1 VEIGLFT
8 EFEWR
13 PGADEAQAFDESL
26 AQVAA
31 AEDLGYDAVWLAEL
45 HFQKERSV
53 LSSPLVVGAAIAGRT
68 KRVKIGFAVQVLPLI
83 HPLRLAEDV
92 ATLDHLS
99 KGRLDF
105 GVGRSGLPGHYT
117 GFNIPYDES
126 QERFDE
132 TLEILLKAWTEDR
145 FTYEGKYF
153 QFRDVCAVP
162 KPYQKPHP
170 PLRVAATSEESYAA
184 VGRRGLPIFLA
195 VRTSSIS
202 ELERYVGAYHAA
214 WREAGH
220 PGRGEV
226 GAIMPVYVAD
236 TERAARE
243 ETEASALRFYR
254 SVGEALLA
262 GPRHAAGERL
272 RRMSFD
278 EVLKDFAIYGTAER
292 VVDRLEELR
301 AAIGFTKLAVWMNVG
316 SRVPQERVLASMRR
330 FAELVAPRLT

>member
-13 PGADEAQAFDESL
+13 PGVDEAQAFDDSL
-26 AQVAA
+26 AQVAV

-53 LSSPLVVGAAIAGRT
+53 LSSPLVVGATIAGRT

-92 ATLDHLS
+92 ATLDQVS

-117 GFNIPYDES
+117 GFNIPYEES

-132 TLEILLKAWTEDR
+132 TLEILLKAWTEER

-153 QFRDVCAVP
+153 QFHDVCAIP

-220 PGRGEV
+220 AGRGEV
-226 GAIMPVYVAD
+226 AAILPVYVAD
-236 TERAARE
+236 TERRARE
-243 ETEASALRFYR
+243 ESEASAMHFYR

-262 GPRHAAGERL
+262 GPRHEVGERL
-272 RRMSFD
+272 RGMSFD
-278 EVLKDFAIYGTAER
+278 QVLKDFAVYGTPER
-292 VVDRLEELR
+292 VADRLEELR
-301 AAIGFTKLAVWMNVG
+301 RAIGFTKLAVWMNVG
-316 SRVPQERVLASMRR
+316 SRIPQERVLASMQR
-330 FAELVAPRLT
+330 FAERVIPRLK